1 MFPAGNRRGEHAA
14 MTEETGPEELRAMAE
29 HRGMK
34 LVRSRKRTPG
44 VGDYGKY
51 GLTDGSGKQLLGI
64 GEAGLTA
71 SANEVEQYLRGGA
84 LSSWKL
90 SAETTPDAKP
100 LKKKKIAVA
109 DPGEDEGP
117 IRRRTTSAHAG
128 RAKVAKVPARK
139 EPLPPE
145 GRPAPAKP
153 VLRIVPK
160 EPPPPKKSLV
170 VRPAKAE
177 DAARVAKLM
186 GQLAGPN
193 ADKAHIAANIELL
206 RKSRGQLLVAE
217 QGAVIGCCAWAV
229 VPTIQRGPI
238 ARITLLLVDKPE
250 RRSGVG
256 TALLSVAEGAIAKAG
271 CREIEAMSDI
281 MVNNAHNFFRSLK
294 FEQKSYRFVRAI
306 EAGSSDDAPAR

>member
-1 MFPAGNRRGEHAA
+1 MFPAGNRRCELAD
-14 MTEETGPEELRAMAE
+14 MTEATGPDALRAMAE

-51 GLTDGSGKQLLGI
+51 GLTDASGKPLLWI

-71 SANEVEQYLRGGA
+71 TAKEIEDYLRGGA

-90 SAETTPDAKP
+90 SADKTPDAKP

-109 DPGEDEGP
+109 DLGVDEGP
-117 IRRRTTSAHAG
+117 IRRRTASAHPG
-128 RAKVAKVPARK
+128 RAKVFKVPARK
-139 EPLPPE
+139 EPLPQD
-145 GRPAPAKP
+145 RPAPAKP
-153 VLRIVPK
+153 ALRIVPK
-160 EPPPPKKSLV
+160 EPPPPKKSLI

-186 GQLAGPN
+186 GQLAGPK
-193 ADKAHIAANIELL
+193 ADKARIAANIELL

-229 VPTIQRGPI
+229 VPTVQRGPI
-238 ARITLLLVDKPE
+238 GRITLLLVDKPE

-294 FEQKSYRFVRAI
+294 FEQRSYRFVRAI
-306 EAGSSDDAPAR
+306 QAGSSDDAPTR

>member
-1 MFPAGNRRGEHAA
+1 
-14 MTEETGPEELRAMAE
+14 MTEETGPDELRAMAE

-51 GLTDGSGKQLLGI
+51 GLTDTFGKPLLGI
-64 GEAGLTA
+64 GKAGLTA
-71 SANEVEQYLRGGA
+71 TAEEIEEYLRGGA

-100 LKKKKIAVA
+100 LKKTIAVA
-109 DPGEDEGP
+109 DRSEEEGP
-117 IRRRTTSAHAG
+117 ISRGKASPNPARVEAPKA
-128 RAKVAKVPARK
+128 PARK
-139 EPLPPE
+139 EPLRDH
-145 GRPAPAKP
+145 RPARAKP
-153 VLRIVPK
+153 ALRIVPN
-160 EPPPPKKSLV
+160 EPLPPQKSLV
-170 VRPAKAE
+170 VRPAKAD

-186 GQLAGPN
+186 NQLAGPN
-193 ADKAHIAANIELL
+193 ADKAFVTANMELL
-206 RKSRGQLLVAE
+206 RNSRGQLLVAE
-217 QGAVIGCCAWAV
+217 RDAVIGCCAWAV

-238 ARITLLLVDKPE
+238 GRITLLLVNKPE

-256 TALLSVAEGAIAKAG
+256 TALLSAAEGAIAEAE

-294 FEQKSYRFVRAI
+294 FEQKSYRFVRII
-306 EAGSSDDAPAR
+306 EGESRDGA

>member
-1 MFPAGNRRGEHAA
+1 MFPSNPHGERTA
-14 MTEETGPEELRAMAE
+14 MKEEIGPDELRAMAE

-51 GLTDGSGKQLLGI
+51 GLTNASGKPLLGI

-71 SANEVEQYLRGGA
+71 SAEEVEEYLRGGT

-90 SAETTPDAKP
+90 SAETTPDAKT
-100 LKKKKIAVA
+100 LKKKIAVA
-109 DPGEDEGP
+109 DRPDDEGP
-117 IRRRTTSAHAG
+117 MRRRTSSSPRRSQVEVPKA
-128 RAKVAKVPARK
+128 PARR
-139 EPLPPE
+139 EPLPAD
-145 GRPAPAKP
+145 RPARAKP
-153 VLRIVPK
+153 ALRIVPK
-160 EPPPPKKSLV
+160 EPPPPEKNLV
-170 VRPAKAE
+170 VRPAKTA
-177 DAARVAKLM
+177 DAAPVAKLM
-186 GQLAGPN
+186 NQLAGPK
-193 ADKAHIAANIELL
+193 ADKARVTANMELL

-238 ARITLLLVDKPE
+238 GRITLLLVDKPE

-256 TALLSVAEGAIAKAG
+256 TALLSAAEGAIAKAG

-294 FEQKSYRFVRAI
+294 FEQKSYRFVRII
-306 EAGSSDDAPAR
+306 EGRSSDSAPTR